1 MLVVG
6 AVFIMI
12 FVAMIIVRI
21 LVITIDVLAVF
32 RVAVLGA
39 DGSPLPGYSLE
50 DSTIPVDSKRL
61 YSMARW
67 KTKPDLGELVKNDLI
82 YTTDYRRLYATI
94 EQQWF
99 QLDPNSKVS
108 RGQSPLA
115 ILRGKSL

>member
-67 KTKPDLGELVKNDLI
+67 KTKPDLGELLGREVWLHFEI
-82 YTTDYRRLYATI
+82 RGAGLYSYRFYPRLA
-94 EQQWF
+94 
-99 QLDPNSKVS
+99 
-108 RGQSPLA
+108 
-115 ILRGKSL
+115 